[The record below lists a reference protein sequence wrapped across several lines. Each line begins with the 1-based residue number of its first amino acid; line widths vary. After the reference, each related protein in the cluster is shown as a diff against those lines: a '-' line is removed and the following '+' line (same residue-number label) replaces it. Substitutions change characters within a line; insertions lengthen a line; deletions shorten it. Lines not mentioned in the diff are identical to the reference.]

1 MMNLSKTDRL
11 YAALSDGAQLTAKQI
26 ASRYRV
32 VNPHDMVYNLRRE
45 GVNIEMNTRVNR
57 NGENVRFY
65 VLNQR
70 KNKSRAA

>member
-1 MMNLSKTDRL
+1 MNLSKTDRL